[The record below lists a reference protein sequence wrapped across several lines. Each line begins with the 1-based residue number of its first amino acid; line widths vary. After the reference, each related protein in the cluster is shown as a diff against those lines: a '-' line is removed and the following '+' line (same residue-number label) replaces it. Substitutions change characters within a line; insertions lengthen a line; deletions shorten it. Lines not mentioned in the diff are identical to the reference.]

1 MVRRFAVLSRTP
13 SSRTIKEK
21 MMPIKKAQFTAED
34 VQLEKEDVAFK
45 GFFKMHVLTLKHR
58 LFGGGWSNTIHREI
72 FHRGQASAAVLYDPA
87 SDCIGLVE
95 QFRAGAL
102 DSPYSPWCLEVVA
115 GMVEEGESPVEVM
128 VREIEEEAGITEVEL
143 IPITTYYSTPG
154 GCSEQIHLFC
164 ALCDL
169 SEAGGVHGLDDEN
182 EDILLHIFPAND
194 VFAVM
199 LDSRMNNAATLLGLQ
214 WLQLHRESLKKRIS

>member
-1 MVRRFAVLSRTP
+1 
-13 SSRTIKEK
+13 
-21 MMPIKKAQFTAED
+21 MPIKQAQFTAGD
-34 VQLEKEDVAFK
+34 VQIEKEETVFQ
-45 GFFKMHVLTLKHR
+45 GFFKMNTLTLKHR
-58 LFGGGWSNTIHREI
+58 LFGGGWSNSINREI
-72 FHRGQASAAVLYDPA
+72 FHRGHASAAVLYDPE
-87 SDCIGLVE
+87 SDSIGLVE

-115 GMVEEGESPVEVM
+115 GMVEKGESPEEVI
-128 VREIEEEAGITEVEL
+128 VREIEEEAGITDVKV

-169 SEAGGVHGLDDEN
+169 SNAGGVHGLDEEN
-182 EDILLHIFPAND
+182 EDILLHIFPADD
-194 VFAVM
+194 VFTVM

-214 WLQLHRESLKKRIS
+214 WLQIHRESLKNRPI